1 MALVIEFLGRS
12 GRSQQFIKIDADS
25 VSIGRGYQN
34 DVVINDPYISINHL
48 RLEKTDEGWQMTDLD
63 SLNGVEV
70 TKRVGTD
77 QSILQSGSEIKLGRT
92 KLRIVS
98 DQSSME
104 EAKLLHRLE
113 RDTSRLNQW
122 SIFLPLFIALM
133 AIGVYSSYINSF
145 VPWEWKNILSLLL
158 TLQLGTLV
166 LAGFWA
172 LLGRF
177 ARHEAFFLGQ
187 YSLILIAS
195 LTILIVEKIFS
206 VLHYNTGFILF
217 SQGASQLFVL
227 AIIAVLISANLA
239 LATTMNWRSRWLASS
254 IFVGIFLL
262 IIVAGQIKRWG
273 EFTPRPDYSGAIS
286 APSFLFVGGQSNEA
300 FLEQAETLF
309 KTVNN
314 AAAETPNK

>member
-12 GRSQQFIKIDADS
+12 GRSQQFIKIDAES

-34 DVVINDPYISINHL
+34 DVVINDPYISISHL
-48 RLEKTDEGWQMTDLD
+48 RLEKRDGGWRLTDLD

-70 TKRVGTD
+70 IKRIGTD

-195 LTILIVEKIFS
+195 LTILIVEKIFT

-227 AIIAVLISANLA
+227 AIITVLISANLA

-254 IFVGIFLL
+254 SFVGIFLL

-273 EFTPRPDYSGAIS
+273 EFSPRPDYFGTIS

-300 FLEQAETLF
+300 FLEQTETLF
-309 KTVNN
+309 KTVNK
-314 AAAETPNK
+314 AAVETPNK

>member
-12 GRSQQFIKIDADS
+12 GRSQQFIKIEAES

-34 DVVINDPYISINHL
+34 DVVINDPYISISHL
-48 RLEKTDEGWQMTDLD
+48 RLEKRDEGWRLNDLD

-70 TKRVGTD
+70 LKAVGED
-77 QSILQSGSEIKLGRT
+77 KSILASGSEIKLGRT
-92 KLRIVS
+92 KLRLVS
-98 DQSSME
+98 DQSLMQ

-122 SIFLPLFIALM
+122 SIFLPLLVALM
-133 AIGVYSSYINSF
+133 GFGLYSSYMNSF
-145 VPWEWKNILSLLL
+145 VQWEWKNILSLVL
-158 TLQLGTLV
+158 TMQLGTLLV
-166 LAGFWA
+166 AGFWA

-177 ARHEAFFLGQ
+177 ARHEAFFLAQ

-195 LTILIVEKIFS
+195 LSILLVEAVFS

-217 SQGASQLFVL
+217 SEGASQLLVL
-227 AIIAVLISANLA
+227 VIIAVLISANLA
-239 LATTMNWRSRWLASS
+239 LATSMNWRSRWLASS
-254 IFVGIFLL
+254 SFVGILLL
-262 IIVAGQIKRWG
+262 IFVAGEIKRWD
-273 EFTPRPDYSGAIS
+273 EFSSRPQYVGNIT
-286 APSFLFVGGQSNEA
+286 APTFLFVDGQSNRV
-300 FLEQAETLF
+300 FLEQTETLF

>member
-12 GRSQQFIKIDADS
+12 GRSQQFIKIDAES

-34 DVVINDPYISINHL
+34 DVVINDPYISISHL
-48 RLEKTDEGWQMTDLD
+48 RLEKRDEGWRLNDLD

-70 TKRVGTD
+70 LKAVGED
-77 QSILQSGSEIKLGRT
+77 KSILASGSEIKLGRT
-92 KLRIVS
+92 KLRLVS
-98 DQSSME
+98 DQSVMQ

-122 SIFLPLFIALM
+122 SIFLPLLVAL
-133 AIGVYSSYINSF
+133 IGFGLYSSYMNSF
-145 VPWEWKNILSLLL
+145 VQWEWKNILSLVLTMQLCTLL
-158 TLQLGTLV
+158 V
-166 LAGFWA
+166 AGFWA

-177 ARHEAFFLGQ
+177 ARNEAFFLAQ

-195 LTILIVEKIFS
+195 LSILLVEAVFS

-217 SQGASQLFVL
+217 SEGASQLLVL
-227 AIIAVLISANLA
+227 VIIAVLISANLA
-239 LATTMNWRSRWLASS
+239 LATSMNWRSRWLASS
-254 IFVGIFLL
+254 SFVGILLL
-262 IIVAGQIKRWG
+262 IIVAGEIKRWG
-273 EFTPRPDYSGAIS
+273 EFSSRPQYVGNIA
-286 APSFLFVGGQSNEA
+286 APTFLFVDGQSNEV
-300 FLEQAETLF
+300 FLEQTETLF

>member
-113 RDTSRLNQW
+113 RDTSRLNHW

-273 EFTPRPDYSGAIS
+273 EFTPRPDYSGSIS

-300 FLEQAETLF
+300 FLEQTETLF